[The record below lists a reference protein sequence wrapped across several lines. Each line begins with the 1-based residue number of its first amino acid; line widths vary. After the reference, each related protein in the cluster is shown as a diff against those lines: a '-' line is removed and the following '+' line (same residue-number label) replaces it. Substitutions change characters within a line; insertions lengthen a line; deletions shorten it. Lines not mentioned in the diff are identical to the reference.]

1 MENIK
6 KLIEENKLD
15 LSTLVVFTRAEN
27 RIHRKEYQTIK
38 ESGLTPAQFGVLEV
52 LYNLS
57 LIHI

>member
-27 RIHRKEYQTIK
+27 RIRIEKNIKQLKKVDLHQHNLEY
-38 ESGLTPAQFGVLEV
+38 
-52 LYNLS
+52 
-57 LIHI
+57 